1 MQRQAK
7 FDVFDIP
14 LAGFWRIKR
23 DANLT
28 MARAAWTAIRRD
40 RGSPEELLR
49 WNRPAEWAPY
59 LLTQLRRIEK
69 VLLWTLAVCAAFLQD
84 VTFPKSRPRI
94 QRTTR
99 PRKAEDRND
108 GSTWRVSFATL
119 PRIGL
124 RYESK
129 VKLPPPPRREIMR
142 TLARKLESLRRVIIA
157 PERVVLKLARRYRR
171 RFVHIGWKPPKR
183 PPPTDR
189 RDYFDDMVA
198 LWEDARFEID
208 AAVRRLWDTS

>member
-1 MQRQAK
+1 MQRQPK
-7 FDVFDIP
+7 FSVFDIP
-14 LAGFWRIKR
+14 LSGFWRINR
-23 DANLT
+23 DVNLD
-28 MARAAWTAIRRD
+28 MARGAWTAFRRD

-49 WNRPAEWAPY
+49 WNRPADWAPY
-59 LLTQLRRIEK
+59 LLTKLRRIEK
-69 VLLWTLAVCAAFLQD
+69 VLLWTLAVCAAFLEN
-84 VTFPKSRPRI
+84 VTMPKRRPRSPSVAH
-94 QRTTR
+94 
-99 PRKAEDRND
+99 PRKPEDSND
-108 GSTWRVSFATL
+108 ASTWRVSFATL

-142 TLARKLESLRRVIIA
+142 TLARKMEALRRVIIA

-171 RFVHIGWKPPKR
+171 RFVHIGWQPPKR

-189 RDYFDDMVA
+189 RDYYEDMVSI
-198 LWEDARFEID
+198 WDEARIEIN

>member
-1 MQRQAK
+1 MQGQAK

-69 VLLWTLAVCAAFLQD
+69 VLLWTLAVCAAYLQD
-84 VTFPKSRPRI
+84 VTMPKARARLSRIARV
-94 QRTTR
+94 
-99 PRKAEDRND
+99 RKAEDRND
-108 GSTWRVSFATL
+108 ATTWRVSFATL

-129 VKLPPPPRREIMR
+129 VKPPPQSVPRSRA
-142 TLARKLESLRRVIIA
+142 T
-157 PERVVLKLARRYRR
+157 
-171 RFVHIGWKPPKR
+171 
-183 PPPTDR
+183 
-189 RDYFDDMVA
+189 
-198 LWEDARFEID
+198 
-208 AAVRRLWDTS
+208 